1 MQGEVWRGALTV
13 PSERCRRPRL
23 EILPQLIRHDHRATR
38 GHFCLIQCLKLQYH
52 GPWTWRQF
60 GCDGMSGTCVTLLT
74 SHTRVHLRPRRA
86 SEGSTGP
93 ARATARGRA
102 IAHKRSRDFLM
113 SFEPKAPNFLSQ

>member
-38 GHFCLIQCLKLQYH
+38 GHFCLFQCLKLQYH

-74 SHTRVHLRPRRA
+74 SHTRVHLPPHTCASASTQSEQVRGVQALHEPPRG
-86 SEGSTGP
+86 EGRLRTNG
-93 ARATARGRA
+93 AV
-102 IAHKRSRDFLM
+102 IF
-113 SFEPKAPNFLSQ
+113 